1 MTKKKQAA
9 FDAAIAKR
17 DMHAAMWIGER
28 PPGPDIPPPG
38 YQEPD
43 TRGWDLSYTGTRVIP
58 CGSSQIYHWH
68 SESWPPIAP
77 QIKSQQPQ
85 ALYSSKVA
93 ALRMCRYLRA
103 VEFAGKLAKFDAQI
117 KAELA
122 ADLDRANG

>member
-1 MTKKKQAA
+1 MTKKEQAVLN
-9 FDAAIAKR
+9 AAIAER
-17 DMHAAMWIGER
+17 DMHAAMWIGEK

-43 TRGWDLSYTGTRVIP
+43 TQGWDLTPAGNALP
-58 CGSSQIYHWH
+58 CGSNSMCHWH
-68 SESWPPIAP
+68 SDSWPPKKP
-77 QIKSQQPQ
+77 QIKSQQPM

-103 VEFAGKLAKFDAQI
+103 VDFAGKLAKFDAEI

-122 ADLDRANG
+122 ADLERANE